1 MQVPFVGK
9 GAHSS
14 SFPVVTLHAGDSRS
28 LHPQDTQ
35 PSSFMGSSE
44 PLGWALGGGAATG
57 IRAEGI
63 QVEATGLGVRPGGG
77 GVFPATHDVPRE
89 TCVPAASLLMRV
101 CLSICLCGSEAQAG
115 CDSPPHLPRPS
126 APGPTCTGWDC
137 PCITPAP
144 VFGIPSCQETP
155 V

>member
-9 GAHSS
+9 GTHSP
-14 SFPVVTLHAGDSRS
+14 SFPVVTLHAGDSWS

-44 PLGWALGGGAATG
+44 PLGWVRGAATG
-57 IRAEGI
+57 IRAEEI
-63 QVEATGLGVRPGGG
+63 QVEVTGLDVRPGGG
-77 GVFPATHDVPRE
+77 AFPATHDVPRE
-89 TCVPAASLLMRV
+89 TCVPAASLLMCI

-115 CDSPPHLPRPS
+115 YDSPPHVPRPS

-144 VFGIPSCQETP
+144 IFGIPSCQETL

>member
-44 PLGWALGGGAATG
+44 PLGWALGWGLPLALGQ
-57 IRAEGI
+57 REFKWRL
-63 QVEATGLGVRPGGG
+63 QVWV
-77 GVFPATHDVPRE
+77 
-89 TCVPAASLLMRV
+89 
-101 CLSICLCGSEAQAG
+101 
-115 CDSPPHLPRPS
+115 
-126 APGPTCTGWDC
+126 
-137 PCITPAP
+137 
-144 VFGIPSCQETP
+144 
-155 V
+155 